1 MSKLSSEFSSLIAIV
16 NVDRMVP
23 SMMLSSTPV
32 MITVCGVFQLLPSN
46 VRISVAVASP
56 SSSVVME
63 NSTVESGSASRTTVT
78 LSVVPSSATSV
89 ELSLSTTVKPGV
101 SSSVVEA
108 DTAWSAT
115 LSNSSSELLASTAME
130 IVDDT
135 VPSIRKSSVPV
146 TVTVCGVSQLAF
158 VKVRGVLTV
167 VSPVSSEVIVRTTS
181 DVG

>member
-16 NVDRMVP
+16 NVDRIVP

-78 LSVVPSSATSV
+78 VSVVPASATSV

-108 DTAWSAT
+108 DTA
-115 LSNSSSELLASTAME
+115 
-130 IVDDT
+130 
-135 VPSIRKSSVPV
+135 
-146 TVTVCGVSQLAF
+146 
-158 VKVRGVLTV
+158 
-167 VSPVSSEVIVRTTS
+167 
-181 DVG
+181 